1 MSETV
6 FKCVEGGS
14 IISADLKAIDVV
26 AKLILAFQNFGL

>member
-6 FKCVEGGS
+6 FKCVKGGS

>member
-6 FKCVEGGS
+6 FKCVESGS
-14 IISADLKAIDVV
+14 TISANLKAIDVV